1 MVGGL
6 EGKKRAF
13 KIHTMIFIFFLSLNM
28 DLSPWRHHFT
38 TRTIWHLLTF
48 YRKRHFENCKSGS
61 IKGGFLS
68 THGAYWMTV
77 GYMSQFCYHLLKCFF
92 FLYIKSVFS
101 LRLIESW
108 SLRDHKKKEK
118 KKKLLPNSNEVK
130 KIRQLKLHLLSAFN
144 IKPPLLTTK

>member
-1 MVGGL
+1 MGIQNSHYD
-6 EGKKRAF
+6 F
-13 KIHTMIFIFFLSLNM
+13 YFFLSLNV

-38 TRTIWHLLTF
+38 SRTIWHLLTF

-77 GYMSQFCYHLLKCFF
+77 VTCHSFVTIYSNAFF
-92 FLYIKSVFS
+92 FWYIKSVFS

-108 SLRDHKKKEK
+108 SLRDHKKKPE